1 MISFITSQYLSGIS
15 KEKTAFLKI
24 FPVLLENSFGFESW
38 TSHFRVVKS
47 ALFKAKMKGKDFKE
61 KGVENIQ
68 IIWLRSDEV
77 KGKGEIS
84 GNPKKHTYDSL
95 GTIS

>member
-1 MISFITSQYLSGIS
+1 
-15 KEKTAFLKI
+15 
-24 FPVLLENSFGFESW
+24 
-38 TSHFRVVKS
+38 
-47 ALFKAKMKGKDFKE
+47 MKGKDFKE
-61 KGVENIQ
+61 KGGENIQ

-84 GNPKKHTYDSL
+84 GKPKEHTYDSL